1 MIVAHRFEVVGD
13 DAVMHPRQ
21 QAFHPPQ
28 YPALTG
34 IDKFHAFLKGVQR
47 HHFLIEITD
56 CLTDRV
62 WRPRSGSIDVTNPVK
77 DNTPNWNWK

>member
-56 CLTDRV
+56 CLTGFGV
-62 WRPRSGSIDVTNPVK
+62 QVK
-77 DNTPNWNWK
+77 WFNRCDQPS